1 MPLSRIKPQMESS
14 QLRLDSSAASTDV
27 NERVLLNGVDSS
39 STGDG
44 YAVLLEDAT
53 ANADFSFT
61 SLYNVMGSAVSGA
74 GDAPHFH
81 VGLRANSGAI
91 SSATYTKVGMDR
103 VVVDTHGYFDT
114 ANNRYLPLIAGYY
127 LISVSIRQEGANNTY
142 VQSTVYKN
150 GLIQAGNAVSDGG
163 GGLQYT
169 TPYTQSVIHLNGSTD
184 YVEAWGYTSHSSG
197 TGIWGYVNNTT
208 RMDGFLLKR
217 TS

>member
-44 YAVLLEDAT
+44 YAVILEDAT
-53 ANADFSFT
+53 ANTDLSFT
-61 SLYNVMGSAVSGA
+61 SLYNVTGA
-74 GDAPHFH
+74 ADTPHFH
-81 VGLRANSGAI
+81 VGLRANSGVI

-103 VVVDTHGYFDT
+103 VVIDTHDYFDT

-127 LISVSIRQEGANNTY
+127 IISVSIRQEGGNNTY
-142 VQSTVYKN
+142 VQPTVYKN
-150 GLIQAGNAVSDGG
+150 GALAGGNADIPSSNA
-163 GGLQYT
+163 YSC
-169 TPYTQSVIHLNGSTD
+169 PYTQSVIHLNGSTD

-208 RMDGFLLKR
+208 RMDGFLIKR